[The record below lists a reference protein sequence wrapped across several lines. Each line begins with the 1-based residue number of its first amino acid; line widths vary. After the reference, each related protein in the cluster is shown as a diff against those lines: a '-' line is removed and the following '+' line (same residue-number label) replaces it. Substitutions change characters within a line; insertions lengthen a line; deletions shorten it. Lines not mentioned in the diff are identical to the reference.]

1 MDVLRCIAYLKDIVM
16 NYLAVGARHPTFSLS
31 GRQKAELLKV
41 EAILAASTFILSVR
55 IHVTNHLKSNKIP
68 QITQSKYTRL
78 AKSSQNTLNTGHQ
91 GGLYLLFGSEGSQ
104 LQLSKSTNF

>member
-1 MDVLRCIAYLKDIVM
+1 M
-16 NYLAVGARHPTFSLS
+16 NFRESERGTF
-31 GRQKAELLKV
+31 LKV
-41 EAILAASTFILSVR
+41 EAFLAASTFILSVR

-91 GGLYLLFGSEGSQ
+91 GGLYLLFGSALDERALDSNCPKAPIAEGRGLLKVGL
-104 LQLSKSTNF
+104 LQ